1 MMTDHIA
8 NELIAAIRGLN
19 GCLMGAAQEVADLRV
34 DLQDVAAKLAA
45 ILAVVGGA
53 Q

>member
-1 MMTDHIA
+1 MNDSQFH
-8 NELIAAIRGLN
+8 ELAGLIRGLN
-19 GCLMGAAQEVADLRV
+19 GYLIETAQEVADLRV
-34 DLQDVAAKLAA
+34 DLQDIAAKLAA

>member
-1 MMTDHIA
+1 MNDSQID
-8 NELIAAIRGLN
+8 ELAGLIRGLN
-19 GCLMGAAQEVADLRV
+19 GCLIEVAQEVADLRV
-34 DLQDVAAKLAA
+34 DLQDIAAKLAA

>member
-1 MMTDHIA
+1 MNDSQFH
-8 NELIAAIRGLN
+8 ELAGLIRGLN
-19 GCLMGAAQEVADLRV
+19 GCLIEVAQEVADLRV
-34 DLQDVAAKLAA
+34 DLQDIAAKLAA